1 MSSII
6 PDWTRAHRAGQIA
19 FGSSR
24 CPSTCSNTAASH
36 GGSAWSR
43 HPQTL
48 PWATQQERNIT
59 HIRTVITK
67 SCCIYMNDVVK
78 TYRGEKRLSFSYNK
92 WTVHGVTEPEPVLP
106 DNSRARTTDC
116 PDQTKPATE
125 DHFTPLT
132 WPLMT
137 QTATSGQSAK
147 GLHNKHWTALNYF
160 TCWLHARMTKRI
172 LINVITEDTDITIT
186 QLKRYYAMLCAK
198 TVLLQ
203 SYIYC
208 HFNPLF
214 IQGDFADSQALL
226 FPEVIW

>member
-48 PWATQQERNIT
+48 PWATQQERNII
-59 HIRTVITK
+59 HIRTVIIK

-92 WTVHGVTEPEPVLP
+92 WTVHGESLNLFSQTTAEPGRLTVL
-106 DNSRARTTDC
+106 
-116 PDQTKPATE
+116 TKPNLPRRITLPLWHGHLWHRQPQVGKAPRDFTTNTE
-125 DHFTPLT
+125 
-132 WPLMT
+132 
-137 QTATSGQSAK
+137 
-147 GLHNKHWTALNYF
+147 
-160 TCWLHARMTKRI
+160 
-172 LINVITEDTDITIT
+172 
-186 QLKRYYAMLCAK
+186 QL
-198 TVLLQ
+198 
-203 SYIYC
+203 
-208 HFNPLF
+208 
-214 IQGDFADSQALL
+214 
-226 FPEVIW
+226 